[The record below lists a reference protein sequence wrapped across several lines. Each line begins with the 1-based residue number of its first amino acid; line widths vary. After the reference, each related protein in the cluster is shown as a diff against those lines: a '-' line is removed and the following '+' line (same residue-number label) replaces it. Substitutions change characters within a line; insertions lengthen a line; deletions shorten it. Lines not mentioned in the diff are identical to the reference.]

1 MKRLVYISGTRA
13 DFGLMQRT
21 LQALSEHPQID
32 LGVCVTGMH
41 LSDKFGH
48 TADDIKASGLKIV
61 AELPIPMDAGTALE
75 MASGFGLEAVAFS
88 KFFANYK
95 PDAILVLGDRG
106 EMLAAAIAAVHFG
119 IPVLHIGG
127 GERSGTI
134 DESIRHALSKFAHY
148 HFVTTDLCKDRLI
161 KMGEEPDSIYRISAP
176 GLDTLADFKP
186 LDKNSLFEKLGLD
199 TTQQTAMCLFHPVV
213 QRADDAGAQMLNV
226 LEALKAS
233 GVQCLVL
240 EPNADAGN
248 QNIRDAI
255 TQANTG
261 FKRITHLERDVFLA
275 CFAHFDVLVGN
286 SSSGIIEAASFGLPV
301 VNIGTRQNG
310 RERNA
315 NTIDVAPKTDEIK
328 QAIATALANGRTPKE
343 NIYGMSDCFK
353 KLPSIIAGLNLAA
366 TKLEKMNTY

>member
-21 LQALSEHPQID
+21 LQALSDHPKID

-48 TADDIKASGLKIV
+48 TVDDIKASGLKVV
-61 AELPIPMDAGTALE
+61 AELPIPMDEGTAHE

-88 KFFANYK
+88 KFFADYK

-199 TTQQTAMCLFHPVV
+199 TTQPTAMCLFHPVV

-255 TQANTG
+255 THANTG

-315 NTIDVAPKTDEIK
+315 NTIDVAPKTNEIK
-328 QAIATALANGRTPKE
+328 QAIAAALANGRTPKE
-343 NIYGMSDCFK
+343 NIYGTSDCFK
-353 KLPSIIAGLNLAA
+353 TLPSIIAGLNLAA